1 MERENGECALVDV
14 IAKQFWKKIRRSG
27 PAHEEQ
33 SCPCLLGLT
42 TCDLIDCFPLKTG
55 DLIYSQQ
62 FSFLTIAWPP
72 HSQASL
78 CNQKGRAP
86 MHPLHICP
94 LGYPI
99 GSLSTRRC
107 ILEPER
113 SGLLALIERLK
124 SWLNIHIPR
133 IHLRWRNLKCM
144 VRWILGLRPRLE
156 NRSVVRVRER
166 QLTT

>member
-1 MERENGECALVDV
+1 MKFLQKVNFCLQPNLPNGPFYGKQWSWRMGEHALVDV
-14 IAKQFWKKIRRSG
+14 IAKQFWKKILRSG

-78 CNQKGRAP
+78 YNQKGREELP
-86 MHPLHICP
+86 C
-94 LGYPI
+94 
-99 GSLSTRRC
+99 TRC
-107 ILEPER
+107 T
-113 SGLLALIERLK
+113 SALWAIQ
-124 SWLNIHIPR
+124 SVPR
-133 IHLRWRNLKCM
+133 PH
-144 VRWILGLRPRLE
+144 GDAF
-156 NRSVVRVRER
+156 
-166 QLTT
+166 